1 MSLSKLVLRSMKKN
15 MKHYYLYFFALIF
28 SVTLYFSFVTL
39 QYNAEVWEAV
49 QISGTATAGFKAATY
64 ILYFIVLFFV
74 LYANHLFM
82 KRRSKEVGLYQLIGM
97 TKGLIVRLLAIEN
110 ILLFVGAVLIGILAG
125 FFSSRVFA
133 MILLRVLE
141 KEALVTMAFS
151 TQALQQSILVFA
163 ILLIIVLIQMAWMIH
178 RVSLL
183 SLFSA
188 AKQAD
193 ERVRRFSGIQM
204 VIGFLGLIMI
214 GYGYYA
220 STKLFNIDDAG
231 YLFTN
236 MIIILATTI
245 GGTFLVFRFSIA
257 FIMNTIRLKKKGHLS
272 VQDVLALTPIMH
284 RMKSNAKSLTLITVL
299 TGVSLGIT
307 TLSYIS
313 YYSSEATA
321 YSQVPGDFIL
331 LENDGEEFLKALE
344 QHNIAFTQVDYRLQG
359 VSATVGQLMSKEQ
372 KDNPLYTMEGV
383 IYTIP
388 LSDYQ
393 QKVPTAS
400 LSDNNVILTN
410 YGGYMAEMFPLE
422 KDRDIEVS
430 IGQLKE
436 TFHVEDIQK
445 HSLISS
451 IVTAGGGGPI
461 FVVTDEMFNHLV
473 ASSEQG
479 NQQQAISL
487 QLADVYP
494 WHQQTTITL
503 KSKEDIEKAEQ
514 LYRETGA
521 DVLTVVDNEGDS
533 HEYKQSSY
541 EMQRK
546 GNIESLG
553 LTIFITA
560 FLGLAFLMTTGSI
573 LYFKQMSEAE
583 EERDSYTILRK
594 IGFAEKDIMKGIYM
608 KQAFNFGVPLVIGL
622 LHSYFAV
629 KSGWFLFGTELTTPL
644 WLAMGC
650 YIALYAIFAVLSVGY
665 YKKVVRESL

>member
-1 MSLSKLVLRSMKKN
+1 MKKN

-39 QYNAEVWEAV
+39 QNNTEVWAAV
-49 QISGTATAGFKAATY
+49 QMSGTATAGFKAATY

-82 KRRSKEVGLYQLIGM
+82 KRRSKEIGLYQLIGM
-97 TKGLIVRLLAIEN
+97 TKGLIVRLLAVEN
-110 ILLFVGAVLIGILAG
+110 ILLFVGAVIIGMLAG

-141 KEALVTMAFS
+141 KEALVTMTFS
-151 TQALQQSILVFA
+151 TQALLQSMIVFT

-178 RVSLL
+178 HVSLL

-193 ERVRRFSGIQM
+193 ERVRRFSAFQM
-204 VIGFLGLIMI
+204 VIGFLGLILI
-214 GYGYYA
+214 VYGYYA
-220 STKLFNIDDAG
+220 STKLFDIESAG
-231 YLFTN
+231 NLFIN

-245 GGTFLVFRFSIA
+245 GGTFLVFRFSVA

-272 VQDVLALTPIMH
+272 IKDVLALTPIMH

-299 TGVSLGIT
+299 TGVSLGVT
-307 TLSYIS
+307 TLSYIA
-313 YYSSEATA
+313 YYSSEASA

-331 LENDGEEFLKALE
+331 LEEQGEEFLEKLE
-344 QHNIAFTQVDYRLQG
+344 ENNIAYDKIDYRLQG
-359 VSATVGQLMSKEQ
+359 VTAAVGQLMSKKQ
-372 KDNPLYTMEGV
+372 QDNPLYTMEGT

-393 QKVPTAS
+393 QSVPEAN
-400 LSDNNVILTN
+400 LSGNEVILTN

-422 KDRDIEVS
+422 KDHDLVVS
-430 IGQLKE
+430 AGELEE
-436 TFHVEDIQK
+436 TFHVVDIHDK
-445 HSLISS
+445 SVISG

-461 FVVTDEMFNHLV
+461 FVVTDDMFKSLTT
-473 ASSEQG
+473 
-479 NQQQAISL
+479 QAAL
-487 QLADVYP
+487 YP
-494 WHQQTTITL
+494 WHHQTTITL
-503 KSKEDIEKAEQ
+503 KSNEDIATAEK
-514 LYRETGA
+514 LYIQSNAGIITA
-521 DVLTVVDNEGDS
+521 VDDKGKTKQ
-533 HEYKQSSY
+533 YTQSSY
-541 EMQRK
+541 EGKRK
-546 GNIESLG
+546 DNIESLG
-553 LTIFITA
+553 LTIFTTA

-629 KSGWFLFGTELTTPL
+629 KSGWFLFGTELTAPL
-644 WLAMGC
+644 WIAMCC
-650 YIALYAIFAVLSVGY
+650 YIALYTIFAILSVGY
-665 YKKVVRESL
+665 YKKVVRQSL

>member
-39 QYNAEVWEAV
+39 QNNTEVWAAV
-49 QISGTATAGFKAATY
+49 QMSGTATAGFKAATY

-82 KRRSKEVGLYQLIGM
+82 KRRSKEIGLYQLIGM
-97 TKGLIVRLLAIEN
+97 TKGLIVRLLAVEN
-110 ILLFVGAVLIGILAG
+110 ILLFVGAVIIGMLAG

-141 KEALVTMAFS
+141 KEALVTMTFS
-151 TQALQQSILVFA
+151 TQALLQSMIVFT

-178 RVSLL
+178 HVSLL

-193 ERVRRFSGIQM
+193 ERVRRFSAFQM
-204 VIGFLGLIMI
+204 VIGFLGLILI
-214 GYGYYA
+214 VYGYYA
-220 STKLFNIDDAG
+220 STKLFDIESAG
-231 YLFTN
+231 NLFIN

-245 GGTFLVFRFSIA
+245 GGTFLVFRFSVA

-272 VQDVLALTPIMH
+272 IKDVLALTPIMH

-299 TGVSLGIT
+299 TGVSLGVT
-307 TLSYIS
+307 TLSYIA
-313 YYSSEATA
+313 YYSSEASA

-331 LENDGEEFLKALE
+331 LEEQGEEFLEKLE
-344 QHNIAFTQVDYRLQG
+344 ENNIAYDKIDYRLQG
-359 VSATVGQLMSKEQ
+359 VTAAVGQLMSKKQ
-372 KDNPLYTMEGV
+372 QDNPLYTMEGT

-393 QKVPTAS
+393 QSVPEAK
-400 LSDNNVILTN
+400 LSGNEVILTN

-422 KDRDIEVS
+422 KDHDLVVS
-430 IGQLKE
+430 AGELEE
-436 TFHVEDIQK
+436 TFHVVDI
-445 HSLISS
+445 HDESVISG

-461 FVVTDEMFNHLV
+461 FVVTDDMFKSLTT
-473 ASSEQG
+473 
-479 NQQQAISL
+479 QAAL
-487 QLADVYP
+487 YP
-494 WHQQTTITL
+494 WHHQTTITL
-503 KSKEDIEKAEQ
+503 KSNEDIATAEK
-514 LYRETGA
+514 LYIQSNAGIITA
-521 DVLTVVDNEGDS
+521 VDDKGKTKQ
-533 HEYKQSSY
+533 YTQSSY
-541 EMQRK
+541 EGKRK
-546 GNIESLG
+546 DNIESLG
-553 LTIFITA
+553 LTIFTTA

-629 KSGWFLFGTELTTPL
+629 KSGWFLFGTELTAPL
-644 WLAMGC
+644 WIAMCC
-650 YIALYAIFAVLSVGY
+650 YIALYTIFAILSVGY
-665 YKKVVRESL
+665 YKKVVRQSL

>member
-39 QYNAEVWEAV
+39 QNNTEVWAAV
-49 QISGTATAGFKAATY
+49 QMSGTATAGFKAATY

-82 KRRSKEVGLYQLIGM
+82 KRRSKEIGLYQLIGM
-97 TKGLIVRLLAIEN
+97 TKGLIVRLLAVEN
-110 ILLFVGAVLIGILAG
+110 ILLFVGAVIIGMLAG

-141 KEALVTMAFS
+141 KEALVTMTFS
-151 TQALQQSILVFA
+151 TQALMQSMIVFT

-178 RVSLL
+178 HVSLL

-193 ERVRRFSGIQM
+193 ERVRRFSAFQM
-204 VIGFLGLIMI
+204 VIGFLGLILI
-214 GYGYYA
+214 VYGYYA
-220 STKLFNIDDAG
+220 STKLFDIESAG
-231 YLFTN
+231 NLFIN

-245 GGTFLVFRFSIA
+245 GGTFLVFRFSVA

-272 VQDVLALTPIMH
+272 IKDVLALTPIMH

-299 TGVSLGIT
+299 TSVSLGVT
-307 TLSYIS
+307 TLSYIA
-313 YYSSEATA
+313 YYSSEASA

-331 LENDGEEFLKALE
+331 LEEQGEEFLEKLE
-344 QHNIAFTQVDYRLQG
+344 ENNIAYDKIDYRLQG
-359 VSATVGQLMSKEQ
+359 VTAAVGQLMSKKQ
-372 KDNPLYTMEGV
+372 QDNPLYTMEGT

-393 QKVPTAS
+393 QSVPEAK
-400 LSDNNVILTN
+400 LSGNEVILTN

-422 KDRDIEVS
+422 KDHDLVVS
-430 IGQLKE
+430 AGELEE
-436 TFHVEDIQK
+436 TFHVVDIHDK
-445 HSLISS
+445 SVISG

-461 FVVTDEMFNHLV
+461 FVVTDDMFKSLTT
-473 ASSEQG
+473 
-479 NQQQAISL
+479 QAAL
-487 QLADVYP
+487 YP
-494 WHQQTTITL
+494 WHHQTTITL
-503 KSKEDIEKAEQ
+503 KSNEDIATAEK
-514 LYRETGA
+514 LYIQSNAGIITA
-521 DVLTVVDNEGDS
+521 VDDKGKTKQ
-533 HEYKQSSY
+533 YTQSSY
-541 EMQRK
+541 EGKRK
-546 GNIESLG
+546 DNIESLG
-553 LTIFITA
+553 LTIFTTA

-629 KSGWFLFGTELTTPL
+629 KSGWFLFGTELTAPL
-644 WLAMGC
+644 WIAMCC
-650 YIALYAIFAVLSVGY
+650 YIALYTIFAILSVGY
-665 YKKVVRESL
+665 YKKVVRQSL

>member
-39 QYNAEVWEAV
+39 QNNTEVWAAV
-49 QISGTATAGFKAATY
+49 QMSGTATAGFKAATY

-82 KRRSKEVGLYQLIGM
+82 KRRSKEIGLYQLIGM
-97 TKGLIVRLLAIEN
+97 TKGLIVRLLAVEN
-110 ILLFVGAVLIGILAG
+110 ILLFVGAVIIGMLAG

-141 KEALVTMAFS
+141 KEALVTMTFS
-151 TQALQQSILVFA
+151 TQALMQSMIVFT

-178 RVSLL
+178 HVSLL

-193 ERVRRFSGIQM
+193 ERVRRFSAFQM
-204 VIGFLGLIMI
+204 VIGFLGLILI
-214 GYGYYA
+214 VYGYYA
-220 STKLFNIDDAG
+220 STKLFDIESAG
-231 YLFTN
+231 NLFIN

-245 GGTFLVFRFSIA
+245 GGTFLVFRFSVA

-272 VQDVLALTPIMH
+272 IKDVLALTPIMH

-299 TGVSLGIT
+299 TGVSLGVT
-307 TLSYIS
+307 TLSYIA
-313 YYSSEATA
+313 YYSSEASA

-331 LENDGEEFLKALE
+331 LEEQGEEFLEKLE
-344 QHNIAFTQVDYRLQG
+344 ENNIAYDKIDYRLQG
-359 VSATVGQLMSKEQ
+359 VTAAVGQLMSKKQ
-372 KDNPLYTMEGV
+372 QDNPLYTMEGT

-393 QKVPTAS
+393 QSVPEAK
-400 LSDNNVILTN
+400 LSGNEVILTN

-422 KDRDIEVS
+422 KDHDLIVS
-430 IGQLKE
+430 AGELEE
-436 TFHVEDIQK
+436 TFHVVDIHDK
-445 HSLISS
+445 SVISG

-461 FVVTDEMFNHLV
+461 FVVTDDMFKSLTT
-473 ASSEQG
+473 
-479 NQQQAISL
+479 QAAL
-487 QLADVYP
+487 YP
-494 WHQQTTITL
+494 WHHQTTITL
-503 KSKEDIEKAEQ
+503 KSNEDIATAEK
-514 LYRETGA
+514 LYIQSNAGIITA
-521 DVLTVVDNEGDS
+521 VDDKGQTKQ
-533 HEYKQSSY
+533 YTQSSY
-541 EMQRK
+541 EGKRK
-546 GNIESLG
+546 DNIESLG
-553 LTIFITA
+553 LTIFTTA

-629 KSGWFLFGTELTTPL
+629 KSGWFLFGTELTAPL
-644 WLAMGC
+644 WIAMCC
-650 YIALYAIFAVLSVGY
+650 YIALYTIFAILSVGY
-665 YKKVVRESL
+665 YKKVVRQSL

>member
-39 QYNAEVWEAV
+39 QNNTEVWAAV
-49 QISGTATAGFKAATY
+49 QMSGTATAGFKAATY

-82 KRRSKEVGLYQLIGM
+82 KRRSKEIGLYQLIGM
-97 TKGLIVRLLAIEN
+97 TKGLIVRLLAVEN
-110 ILLFVGAVLIGILAG
+110 ILLFVGAVIIGMLAG

-141 KEALVTMAFS
+141 KEALVTMTFS
-151 TQALQQSILVFA
+151 TQALLQSMIVFT

-178 RVSLL
+178 HVSLL

-193 ERVRRFSGIQM
+193 ERVRRFSAFQM
-204 VIGFLGLIMI
+204 VIGFLGLILI
-214 GYGYYA
+214 VYGYYA
-220 STKLFNIDDAG
+220 STKLFDIESAG
-231 YLFTN
+231 NLFIN

-245 GGTFLVFRFSIA
+245 GGTFLVFRFSVA

-272 VQDVLALTPIMH
+272 IKDVLALTPIMH

-299 TGVSLGIT
+299 TGVSLGVT
-307 TLSYIS
+307 TLSYIA
-313 YYSSEATA
+313 YYSSEASA

-331 LENDGEEFLKALE
+331 LEEQGEEFLEKLE
-344 QHNIAFTQVDYRLQG
+344 ENNIAYDKIDYRLQG
-359 VSATVGQLMSKEQ
+359 VTAAVGLLMSKKQ
-372 KDNPLYTMEGV
+372 QDNPLYTMEGT

-393 QKVPTAS
+393 QSVPEAK
-400 LSDNNVILTN
+400 LSGNEVILTN

-422 KDRDIEVS
+422 KDHDLVVS
-430 IGQLKE
+430 AGELEE
-436 TFHVEDIQK
+436 TFHVVDIHDK
-445 HSLISS
+445 SVISG

-461 FVVTDEMFNHLV
+461 FVVTDDMFKSLTT
-473 ASSEQG
+473 
-479 NQQQAISL
+479 QAAL
-487 QLADVYP
+487 YP
-494 WHQQTTITL
+494 WHHQTTITL
-503 KSKEDIEKAEQ
+503 KSNEDIATAEK
-514 LYRETGA
+514 LYIQSNAGIITA
-521 DVLTVVDNEGDS
+521 VDDKGKTKQ
-533 HEYKQSSY
+533 YTQSSY
-541 EMQRK
+541 EGKRK
-546 GNIESLG
+546 DNIESLG
-553 LTIFITA
+553 LTIFTTA

-629 KSGWFLFGTELTTPL
+629 KSGWFLFGTELTAPL
-644 WLAMGC
+644 WIAMCC
-650 YIALYAIFAVLSVGY
+650 YIALYTIFAILSVGY
-665 YKKVVRESL
+665 YKKVVRQSL

>member
-39 QYNAEVWEAV
+39 QNNTEVWAAV
-49 QISGTATAGFKAATY
+49 QMSGTATAGFKAATY

-82 KRRSKEVGLYQLIGM
+82 KRRSKEIGLYQLIGM
-97 TKGLIVRLLAIEN
+97 TKGLIVRLLAVEN
-110 ILLFVGAVLIGILAG
+110 ILLFVGAVIIGMLAG

-141 KEALVTMAFS
+141 KEALVTMTFS
-151 TQALQQSILVFA
+151 TQALLQSMIVFT

-178 RVSLL
+178 HVSLL

-193 ERVRRFSGIQM
+193 ERVRRFSAFQM
-204 VIGFLGLIMI
+204 VIGFLGLILI
-214 GYGYYA
+214 VYGYYA
-220 STKLFNIDDAG
+220 STKLFNIESAG
-231 YLFTN
+231 NLFIN

-245 GGTFLVFRFSIA
+245 GGTFLVFRFSVA

-272 VQDVLALTPIMH
+272 IKDVLALTPIMH

-299 TGVSLGIT
+299 TGVSLGVT
-307 TLSYIS
+307 TLSYIA
-313 YYSSEATA
+313 YYSSEASA

-331 LENDGEEFLKALE
+331 LEEQGEEFLEKLE
-344 QHNIAFTQVDYRLQG
+344 ENKIAYDKIDYRLQG
-359 VSATVGQLMSKEQ
+359 VTAAVGQLMSKKQ
-372 KDNPLYTMEGV
+372 QDNPLYTMEGT

-393 QKVPTAS
+393 QSVPEAK
-400 LSDNNVILTN
+400 LSGNEVILTN

-422 KDRDIEVS
+422 KDHDLVVS
-430 IGQLKE
+430 AGELEE
-436 TFHVEDIQK
+436 TFHVVDIHDK
-445 HSLISS
+445 SVISG

-461 FVVTDEMFNHLV
+461 FVVTDDMFKSLTT
-473 ASSEQG
+473 
-479 NQQQAISL
+479 QAAL
-487 QLADVYP
+487 YP
-494 WHQQTTITL
+494 WHHQTTITL
-503 KSKEDIEKAEQ
+503 KSNEDIATAEK
-514 LYRETGA
+514 LYIQSNAGIITA
-521 DVLTVVDNEGDS
+521 VDDKGKTKQ
-533 HEYKQSSY
+533 YTQSSY
-541 EMQRK
+541 EGKRK
-546 GNIESLG
+546 DNIESLG
-553 LTIFITA
+553 LTIFTTA

-629 KSGWFLFGTELTTPL
+629 KSGWFLFGTELTAPL
-644 WLAMGC
+644 WIAMCC
-650 YIALYAIFAVLSVGY
+650 YIALYTIFAILSVGY
-665 YKKVVRESL
+665 YKKVVRQSL

>member
-39 QYNAEVWEAV
+39 QNNTEVWAAV
-49 QISGTATAGFKAATY
+49 QMSGTATAGFKAATY

-82 KRRSKEVGLYQLIGM
+82 KRRSKEIGLYQLIGM
-97 TKGLIVRLLAIEN
+97 TKGLIVRLLAVEN
-110 ILLFVGAVLIGILAG
+110 ILLFVGAVIIGMLAG

-141 KEALVTMAFS
+141 KEALVTMTFS
-151 TQALQQSILVFA
+151 TQALMQSMIVFT

-178 RVSLL
+178 HVSLL

-193 ERVRRFSGIQM
+193 ERVRRFSAFQM
-204 VIGFLGLIMI
+204 VIGFLGLILI
-214 GYGYYA
+214 VYGYYA
-220 STKLFNIDDAG
+220 STKLFDIESAG
-231 YLFTN
+231 NLFIN

-245 GGTFLVFRFSIA
+245 GGTFLVFRFSVA

-272 VQDVLALTPIMH
+272 IKDVLALTPIMH

-299 TGVSLGIT
+299 TGVSLGVT
-307 TLSYIS
+307 TLSYIA
-313 YYSSEATA
+313 YYSSEASA

-331 LENDGEEFLKALE
+331 LEEQGEGFLEKLE
-344 QHNIAFTQVDYRLQG
+344 ENNIAYDKIDYRLQG
-359 VSATVGQLMSKEQ
+359 VTAAVGQLMSKKQ
-372 KDNPLYTMEGV
+372 QDNPLYTIEGT

-393 QKVPTAS
+393 QSVPEAK
-400 LSDNNVILTN
+400 LSGNEVILTN

-422 KDRDIEVS
+422 KDHDLVVS
-430 IGQLKE
+430 AGELEE
-436 TFHVEDIQK
+436 TFHVVDIHDK
-445 HSLISS
+445 SVISG

-461 FVVTDEMFNHLV
+461 FVVTDDMFKSLTT
-473 ASSEQG
+473 
-479 NQQQAISL
+479 QAAL
-487 QLADVYP
+487 YP
-494 WHQQTTITL
+494 WHHQTTITL
-503 KSKEDIEKAEQ
+503 KSNEDIATAEK
-514 LYRETGA
+514 LYIQSNAGIITA
-521 DVLTVVDNEGDS
+521 VDDKGQTKQ
-533 HEYKQSSY
+533 YTQSSY
-541 EMQRK
+541 EGKRK
-546 GNIESLG
+546 DNIESLG
-553 LTIFITA
+553 LTIFTTA

-629 KSGWFLFGTELTTPL
+629 KSGWFLFGTELTAPL
-644 WLAMGC
+644 WIAMCC
-650 YIALYAIFAVLSVGY
+650 YIALYTIFAILSVGY
-665 YKKVVRESL
+665 YKKVVRQSL

>member
-39 QYNAEVWEAV
+39 QNNTEVWAAV
-49 QISGTATAGFKAATY
+49 QMSGTATAGFKAATY

-82 KRRSKEVGLYQLIGM
+82 KRRSKEIGLYQLIGM
-97 TKGLIVRLLAIEN
+97 TKGLIVRLLAVEN
-110 ILLFVGAVLIGILAG
+110 ILLFVGAVIIGMLAG

-141 KEALVTMAFS
+141 KEALVTMTFS
-151 TQALQQSILVFA
+151 TQALLQSMIVFT

-178 RVSLL
+178 HVSLL

-193 ERVRRFSGIQM
+193 ERVRRFSAFQM
-204 VIGFLGLIMI
+204 VIGFLGLILI
-214 GYGYYA
+214 VYGYYA
-220 STKLFNIDDAG
+220 STKLFDIESAG
-231 YLFTN
+231 NLFIN

-245 GGTFLVFRFSIA
+245 GGTFLVFRFSVA

-272 VQDVLALTPIMH
+272 IKDVLALTPIMH
-284 RMKSNAKSLTLITVL
+284 RMKSNAKSLTQITVL
-299 TGVSLGIT
+299 TAVSLGVT
-307 TLSYIS
+307 TLSYIA
-313 YYSSEATA
+313 YYSSEASA

-331 LENDGEEFLKALE
+331 LEEQGEEFLEKLE
-344 QHNIAFTQVDYRLQG
+344 ENNIAYDKIDYRLQG
-359 VSATVGQLMSKEQ
+359 VTAAVGQLMSKKQ
-372 KDNPLYTMEGV
+372 QDNPLYTMECT

-393 QKVPTAS
+393 QSVPEAK
-400 LSDNNVILTN
+400 LSGNEVILTN

-422 KDRDIEVS
+422 KDHDLVVS
-430 IGQLKE
+430 AGELEE
-436 TFHVEDIQK
+436 TFHVVDIHDK
-445 HSLISS
+445 SVISG

-461 FVVTDEMFNHLV
+461 FVVTDDMFKSLTT
-473 ASSEQG
+473 
-479 NQQQAISL
+479 QAAL
-487 QLADVYP
+487 YP
-494 WHQQTTITL
+494 WHHQTTITL
-503 KSKEDIEKAEQ
+503 KSNEDIATAEK
-514 LYRETGA
+514 LYIQSNAGIITA
-521 DVLTVVDNEGDS
+521 VDDKGKTKQ
-533 HEYKQSSY
+533 YTQSSY
-541 EMQRK
+541 EGKRK
-546 GNIESLG
+546 DNIESLG
-553 LTIFITA
+553 LTIFTTA

-629 KSGWFLFGTELTTPL
+629 KSGWFLFGTELTAPL
-644 WLAMGC
+644 WIAMCC
-650 YIALYAIFAVLSVGY
+650 YIALYTIFAILSVGY
-665 YKKVVRESL
+665 YKKVVRQSL

>member
-39 QYNAEVWEAV
+39 QNNTEVWAAV
-49 QISGTATAGFKAATY
+49 QMSGTATAGFKAATY

-82 KRRSKEVGLYQLIGM
+82 KRRSKEIGLYQLIGM
-97 TKGLIVRLLAIEN
+97 TKGLIVRLLAVEN
-110 ILLFVGAVLIGILAG
+110 ILLFVGAVIIGMLAG

-141 KEALVTMAFS
+141 KEALVTMTFS
-151 TQALQQSILVFA
+151 TQALLQSMIVFT

-178 RVSLL
+178 HVSLL

-193 ERVRRFSGIQM
+193 ERVRRFSAFQM
-204 VIGFLGLIMI
+204 VIGFLGLILI
-214 GYGYYA
+214 VYGYYA
-220 STKLFNIDDAG
+220 STKLFDIESAG
-231 YLFTN
+231 NLFIN

-245 GGTFLVFRFSIA
+245 GGTFLVFRFSVA

-272 VQDVLALTPIMH
+272 IKDVLALTPIMH

-299 TGVSLGIT
+299 TGVSLGVT
-307 TLSYIS
+307 TLSYIA
-313 YYSSEATA
+313 YYSSEASA

-331 LENDGEEFLKALE
+331 LEEQGEGFLEKLE
-344 QHNIAFTQVDYRLQG
+344 ENNIAYDKIDYRLQG
-359 VSATVGQLMSKEQ
+359 VTAAVGQLMSKKQ
-372 KDNPLYTMEGV
+372 QDNPLYTMEGT

-393 QKVPTAS
+393 QSVPEAK
-400 LSDNNVILTN
+400 LSGNEVILTN

-422 KDRDIEVS
+422 KDHDLVVS
-430 IGQLKE
+430 AGELEE
-436 TFHVEDIQK
+436 TFHVVDIHDK
-445 HSLISS
+445 SVISG

-461 FVVTDEMFNHLV
+461 FVVTDDMFKSLTT
-473 ASSEQG
+473 
-479 NQQQAISL
+479 QAAL
-487 QLADVYP
+487 YP
-494 WHQQTTITL
+494 WHHQTTITL
-503 KSKEDIEKAEQ
+503 KSNEDIATAEK
-514 LYRETGA
+514 LYIQSNAGIITA
-521 DVLTVVDNEGDS
+521 VDDKGQTKQ
-533 HEYKQSSY
+533 YTQSSY
-541 EMQRK
+541 EGKRK
-546 GNIESLG
+546 DNIESLG
-553 LTIFITA
+553 LTIFTTA

-629 KSGWFLFGTELTTPL
+629 KSGWFLFGTELTAPL
-644 WLAMGC
+644 WIAMCC
-650 YIALYAIFAVLSVGY
+650 YIALYTIFAILSVGY
-665 YKKVVRESL
+665 YKKVVRQSL

>member
-39 QYNAEVWEAV
+39 QNNTEVWAAV
-49 QISGTATAGFKAATY
+49 QMSGTATAGFKAATY

-82 KRRSKEVGLYQLIGM
+82 KRRSKEIGLYQLIGM

-110 ILLFVGAVLIGILAG
+110 ILLFVGAVIIGMLAG

-141 KEALVTMAFS
+141 KEALVTMTFS
-151 TQALQQSILVFA
+151 TQALLQSMIVFT

-178 RVSLL
+178 HVSLL

-193 ERVRRFSGIQM
+193 ERVRRFSALQM
-204 VIGFLGLIMI
+204 VIGFLGLILI
-214 GYGYYA
+214 AYGYYA
-220 STKLFNIDDAG
+220 STKLFDIESAG
-231 YLFTN
+231 NLFIN
-236 MIIILATTI
+236 MIIILGTTI
-245 GGTFLVFRFSIA
+245 GGTFLVFRFSVA

-272 VQDVLALTPIMH
+272 IKDVLALTPIMH

-299 TGVSLGIT
+299 TGVSLGVT
-307 TLSYIS
+307 TLSYIA
-313 YYSSEATA
+313 YYSSEASA

-331 LENDGEEFLKALE
+331 LEEQGERFLEKLE
-344 QHNIAFTQVDYRLQG
+344 ENNIAYDKIDYRLQG
-359 VSATVGQLMSKEQ
+359 VTAAVGQLMSKKQ
-372 KDNPLYTMEGV
+372 QDNPLYTMEGT

-393 QKVPTAS
+393 QSVPEAK
-400 LSDNNVILTN
+400 LSGNEVILTN

-422 KDRDIEVS
+422 KDHDLVVS
-430 IGQLKE
+430 AGELEE
-436 TFHVEDIQK
+436 TFHVVDIHDK
-445 HSLISS
+445 SVISG

-461 FVVTDEMFNHLV
+461 FVVTDDMFKSLTT
-473 ASSEQG
+473 
-479 NQQQAISL
+479 QAAL
-487 QLADVYP
+487 YP
-494 WHQQTTITL
+494 WHHQSTITL
-503 KSKEDIEKAEQ
+503 KSNEDIATAEK
-514 LYRETGA
+514 LYIQSNAGIIKAVDDKGETKQY
-521 DVLTVVDNEGDS
+521 T
-533 HEYKQSSY
+533 QSSY
-541 EMQRK
+541 EGKRK
-546 GNIESLG
+546 DNIESLG
-553 LTIFITA
+553 LTIFTTA

-629 KSGWFLFGTELTTPL
+629 KSGWFLFGTELTAPL
-644 WLAMGC
+644 WIAMCC
-650 YIALYAIFAVLSVGY
+650 YIALYTIFAILSVGY
-665 YKKVVRESL
+665 YKKVVRQSL